1 MVASGEQEAWQQSQS
16 LWHLASWCGAC
27 GERGTC
33 SEKAKGGTQKGA
45 GAPLHCAFGSTLALA
60 VGIGG

>member
-1 MVASGEQEAWQQSQS
+1 MVAGGEQEAWQQSQL
-16 LWHLASWCGAC
+16 LWHLASWCRAC

-33 SEKAKGGTQKGA
+33 KEKGKGGMQTGA
-45 GAPLHCAFGSTLALA
+45 ETPQHCAFGSVLALA